1 MVCYTF
7 SKIAIHQRVTMAR
20 PSYWV
25 VCKFCGTL
33 FDVGRDGGAYD
44 GERHICKSCVKTV
57 VTPRGWNGNIVPISQ
72 DQSWFKTNWKM
83 LLGVLFL
90 ISGFGNLGQ
99 DKDAALTGIIIG
111 AVLSFAHILPWIKAW
126 RLKKAE
132 KAAEQSARWAELD
145 AKKAELQ
152 AVAEE
157 PKRCKACGATTKGK
171 ICEYCGSLLE

>member
-1 MVCYTF
+1 
-7 SKIAIHQRVTMAR
+7 MAR

-44 GERHICKSCVKTV
+44 GERHICKSCVRNV
-57 VTPRGWNGNIVPISQ
+57 VTPRGMNSAVVQIPP
-72 DQSWFKTNWKM
+72 DQSWFKKNWKI
-83 LLGVLFL
+83 LIGIFFL
-90 ISGFGNLGQ
+90 IGGFGSIGEDSQ
-99 DKDAALTGIIIG
+99 VAAFGIVVGTVLT
-111 AVLSFAHILPWIKAW
+111 FAHFLPWLKAL

-171 ICEYCGSLLE
+171 ICEYCGSLLDG